1 MPATLTL
8 SWWMIIALVGF
19 FLIGIFRMSEC
30 TGLHGEV
37 QLHFFPSIL
46 PIFLFVFV
54 CAVTIIAEVKTA

>member
-1 MPATLTL
+1 
-8 SWWMIIALVGF
+8 
-19 FLIGIFRMSEC
+19 MSEC